1 MQKCVQKTRVPLC
14 ALKSRVKSVVVLV
27 QNARLD
33 ILCLKAICYILYFKL
48 CGLNLYCKLVIIMME
63 IIYLI

>member
-1 MQKCVQKTRVPLC
+1 MQECVQKTRVPLW

-33 ILCLKAICYILYFKL
+33 ILCLKDMLYFVL
-48 CGLNLYCKLVIIMME
+48 
-63 IIYLI
+63 